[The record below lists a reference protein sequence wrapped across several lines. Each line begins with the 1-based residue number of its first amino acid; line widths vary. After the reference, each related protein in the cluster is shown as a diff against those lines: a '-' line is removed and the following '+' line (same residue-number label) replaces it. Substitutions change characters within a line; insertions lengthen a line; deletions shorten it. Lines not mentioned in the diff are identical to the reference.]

1 MIAHKLPATTN
12 KSIWIMG
19 ETACVEEDLT
29 GDVNL
34 SKTWRENYSIVR
46 FKLKKTKKS
55 IWCAVKM
62 ARICSIFKGGGVVR
76 LYFLFFFSNKPETAL
91 LSLLCLSSC
100 SIIHSLVRLFCCTL
114 SPAVSLSLYLYSHEH
129 VHIQYVSFSF
139 YFSFPPLVA
148 QVPQSCNTKHRNW
161 RINWRSDGSIKGL
174 WQYFS

>member
-19 ETACVEEDLT
+19 ETACVGEDLT

-76 LYFLFFFSNKPETAL
+76 LYFFFFQTNLKQHSSLCFACPLVL
-91 LSLLCLSSC
+91 LFTLWFVCSAVHCLLLYRSVCICIPMSMFTFSMSHLVSISPSLLLLHKCLS
-100 SIIHSLVRLFCCTL
+100 
-114 SPAVSLSLYLYSHEH
+114 H
-129 VHIQYVSFSF
+129 VI
-139 YFSFPPLVA
+139 P
-148 QVPQSCNTKHRNW
+148 NTET
-161 RINWRSDGSIKGL
+161 GE
-174 WQYFS
+174 